1 VEIFDIAGSGANAL
15 QIEGRDVLAAEYDR
29 LFYFT
34 ATTAPTRIVIEGG
47 ADDDVILFDTDPD
60 GAGPLPDSHTWQLAA
75 SDVGLDGSPGGAY
88 DLWTLNTGGT
98 VAATLAIDAD
108 VEVSVFT

>member
-1 VEIFDIAGSGANAL
+1 MVSRVQVEEEGNQRAFEARPLSGVTHESAPADL
-15 QIEGRDVLAAEYDR
+15 RRAFRIEKSEPR
-29 LFYFT
+29 
-34 ATTAPTRIVIEGG
+34 

-60 GAGPLPDSHTWQLAA
+60 GAGPLPDNHTWQLAA

-88 DLWTLNTGGT
+88 DLWSLNAGGT